1 MVYQTEVF
9 FMKKKMNAIAEAA
22 AIIGADPESL
32 TEDQALKILRSLVM
46 TNESIRI
53 RKALNSFERQKDIKE

>member
-1 MVYQTEVF
+1 
-9 FMKKKMNAIAEAA
+9 MKKKISAIAEAA
-22 AIIGADPESL
+22 AIIGADPGLL
-32 TEDQALKILRSLVM
+32 TEEQAMKILRSLVM